1 MNQVR
6 TAVKQ
11 VVETIG
17 SVAGI
22 RVGTEEPLY
31 TAQPLIDNVELRRY
45 GTRIAAQ
52 TAVAA
57 EEAARN
63 EGFRRLARYIF
74 GANHARQKIAR
85 PRPSASR
92 PRQPAAGRSPR
103 PHRWRSDARATGA
116 G

>member
-1 MNQVR
+1 MLIRYRAHGHPEAVGSESPMTGCVDQSWKECALLNQVR

-63 EGFRRLARYIF
+63 EGFRRLAR
-74 GANHARQKIAR
+74 
-85 PRPSASR
+85 
-92 PRQPAAGRSPR
+92 
-103 PHRWRSDARATGA
+103 
-116 G
+116 